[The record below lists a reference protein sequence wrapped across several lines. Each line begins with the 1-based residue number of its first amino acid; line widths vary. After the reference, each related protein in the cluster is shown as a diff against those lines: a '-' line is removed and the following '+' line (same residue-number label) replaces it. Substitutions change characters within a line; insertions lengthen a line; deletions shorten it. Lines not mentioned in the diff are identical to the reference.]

1 MGGTIAATCNV
12 LATMFSSGPVDSA
25 FSFFLSAIVV
35 LVIATMGY
43 ILLPFTV
50 SVAFIRRSRFII
62 LCEFCAIN
70 LVSIIGMAVCALSCL
85 RSPPQALPLL
95 PRVTFYF
102 VFSTCIG
109 KSKLISHVVC
119 LRKAYVVSAGSNS
132 ASN

>member
-35 LVIATMGY
+35 LVIATVGY

-50 SVAFIRRSRFII
+50 SVAFIHRSRFII
-62 LCEFCAIN
+62 LCEFCAIHF
-70 LVSIIGMAVCALSCL
+70 VSIIGIAVCALSCL

-95 PRVTFYF
+95 DGTLVHHRCLPNNVAAHFQL
-102 VFSTCIG
+102 SILGHIG
-109 KSKLISHVVC
+109 ANGI
-119 LRKAYVVSAGSNS
+119 A
-132 ASN
+132 